1 MALEASLIFQWVYCA
16 YICITDI
23 GSPTNVII
31 DKYINNC
38 LKTILNT
45 ANDTSVTHERSSYRT
60 QGTREYVN
68 SPILTFAEHM
78 SYDDRPSPKIS
89 PRKTELPLHPHL
101 NEVMPMLGMVVA
113 MATAVVL

>member
-1 MALEASLIFQWVYCA
+1 M
-16 YICITDI
+16 
-23 GSPTNVII
+23 NVII

-45 ANDTSVTHERSSYRT
+45 ANDTSVTHGHSSYRT

-89 PRKTELPLHPHL
+89 PRKTKLSLDPHL
-101 NEVMPMLGMVVA
+101 NEVMPMLEMVVA